1 MQDEAI
7 FGFNVGRR
15 DDPLL
20 IEENSLVETGV
31 ADGRLSK
38 TQKITIPKDLD
49 VVESLKTFKQ
59 LSFKDDFY

>member
-1 MQDEAI
+1 MPEETI
-7 FGFNVGRR
+7 FGVFGRNEQ
-15 DDPLL
+15 LM

-49 VVESLKTFKQ
+49 VVEAL
-59 LSFKDDFY
+59 